1 MMVVLINLPQDPNAV
16 AIALFMTGFLINVGW
31 PAFTAYPMGLATGAT
46 YPVAIALV
54 NSGGNLGGFFSPM
67 IAGLLLDS
75 FNSFTNVFVYFG
87 VAAALSLLILFTIDE
102 PV

>member
-1 MMVVLINLPQDPNAV
+1 
-16 AIALFMTGFLINVGW
+16 
-31 PAFTAYPMGLATGAT
+31 MGLATGST

-75 FNSFTNVFVYFG
+75 FSSFTNVFVYFG
-87 VAAALSLLILFTIDE
+87 ICAALSLMILFTIDE